1 MILSVL
7 MNECSEIINVCIHGD
22 TLPGQL
28 GAMFL
33 SRSTLTSMEIFMILA
48 ATVHAACGLTR
59 TSLLEALTCSVGL
72 MGLCP
77 ATVSVSPHCGQ
88 LPLPLPSSVYQTGSG
103 LSAVFFLPTEKAELT
118 MSAPQ

>member
-59 TSLLEALTCSVGL
+59 TSLLEVLTCSVGL

-77 ATVSVSPHCGQ
+77 ATVSVSPHCGTA
-88 LPLPLPSSVYQTGSG
+88 SSALALIRVSNRQWSVC
-103 LSAVFFLPTEKAELT
+103 SFFSPH
-118 MSAPQ
+118 

>member
-33 SRSTLTSMEIFMILA
+33 SCSTLTSMEIFMISA
-48 ATVHAACGLTR
+48 AAVLVACSLTR
-59 TSLLEALTCSVGL
+59 TSLLEALTCS
-72 MGLCP
+72 
-77 ATVSVSPHCGQ
+77 ANS
-88 LPLPLPSSVYQTGSG
+88 LPMRG
-103 LSAVFFLPTEKAELT
+103 
-118 MSAPQ
+118 